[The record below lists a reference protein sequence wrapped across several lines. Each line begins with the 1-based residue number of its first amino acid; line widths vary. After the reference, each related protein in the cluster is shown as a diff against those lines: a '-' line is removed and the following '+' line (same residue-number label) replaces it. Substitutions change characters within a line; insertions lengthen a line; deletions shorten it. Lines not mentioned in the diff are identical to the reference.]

1 MPGFL
6 LIVVNPVIL
15 RPVFTGRAVLF
26 LLKYPI
32 KGGYAGKT
40 VLQCNLRNG
49 ELGLRQE
56 SFRSLDSPEG
66 NIIPEG
72 ETCILLKTS

>member
-56 SFRSLDSPEG
+56 SFRSFDSPEG
-66 NIIPEG
+66 NVIPEG
-72 ETCILLKTS
+72 ETCILLKKS